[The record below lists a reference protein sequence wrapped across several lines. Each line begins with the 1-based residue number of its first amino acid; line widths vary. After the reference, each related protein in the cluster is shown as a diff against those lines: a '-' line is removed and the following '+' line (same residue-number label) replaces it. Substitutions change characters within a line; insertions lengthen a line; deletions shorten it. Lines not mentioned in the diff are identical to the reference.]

1 MLIFSPKLLKYKVQE
16 TGNMLGRVSGFLL
29 NSRTW
34 NLKYLRVTFGFRTFR
49 KKFIIPVDRLGF
61 PDRVNKIIPTDLS
74 MDEIEHL
81 PIAFKDSFSS
91 GDTSENIV
99 GYWRIGKFGRLFTWQ
114 IALKIRAI
122 YNKYKKWPSIPQT
135 EHILSPQMRSM
146 NEIEGYRVDAKKGE
160 IGKVK
165 DFIINVNDWEIF
177 AVVVSGLE
185 DEIKLPS
192 QLIGKVNPVS
202 ETLKLI

>member
-1 MLIFSPKLLKYKVQE
+1 MAKYC
-16 TGNMLGRVSGFLL
+16 
-29 NSRTW
+29 
-34 NLKYLRVTFGFRTFR
+34 
-49 KKFIIPVDRLGF
+49 
-61 PDRVNKIIPTDLS
+61 
-74 MDEIEHL
+74 
-81 PIAFKDSFSS
+81 
-91 GDTSENIV
+91 
-99 GYWRIGKFGRLFTWQ
+99 
-114 IALKIRAI
+114 
-122 YNKYKKWPSIPQT
+122 IPQT